1 MTTATPA
8 SIPSSRLDPERIGI
22 RLGAALRNLVESLPG
37 GPHSPTPLARLL
49 GISRVTTSKLLNTLS
64 RPSPF
69 ELLENVPGPESL
81 RAMTRG
87 ASQHPIDSA
96 LINEANAAIEE
107 FAVLIR
113 DHFGTR
119 GALNAAISP
128 NTSDLQAR
136 FELAS
141 RYHVYKG
148 MRQIMGVEAQTWLT
162 SMVFFPGPDAE
173 SVSVATIHGAIAI
186 RRLRPDV
193 NVHFTFGSPTMAATG
208 TGPII
213 PSPIVLDEFCGNAPA
228 PLETQLSEGQMI
240 CRLAHHELGKRAV
253 VDMLAASFN
262 PRGTRR
268 YAAPN
273 MSRGGLVAF
282 ADIPAKSLVCDA
294 ILHDDIFPGAEP
306 KLAVYNPGARGPANP
321 NDPRRDIDLVSVHER
336 VATLGKSAERYTISE
351 IPRYGAM
358 IDRLCGKIGH
368 APEQFRVFRLRV
380 SYPIHGFQFVIGFEK
395 PQPPAAPPTHG

>member
-1 MTTATPA
+1 MWLG
-8 SIPSSRLDPERIGI
+8 SSLRRLID
-22 RLGAALRNLVESLPG
+22 ALPG
-37 GPHSPTPLARLL
+37 GPHSPTPLARML

-64 RPSPF
+64 RSSPF
-69 ELLENVPGPESL
+69 ELLENIPGPESL

-87 ASQHPIDSA
+87 ASSHAIDPT
-96 LINEANAAIEE
+96 LVHDANAAIEA
-107 FAVLIR
+107 FATLIR

-128 NTSDLQAR
+128 STSDLQAR

-162 SMVFFPGPDAE
+162 SMVFFPAPDGE
-173 SVSVATIHGAIAI
+173 FVSVATIHGAIAI

-193 NVHFTFGSPTMAATG
+193 NVHFTFGSPTAPSG
-208 TGPII
+208 SSDLIV

-228 PLETQLSEGQMI
+228 PLETQISGGQMV
-240 CRLAHHELGKRAV
+240 CRLAHHELGKRSV

-268 YAAPN
+268 YSAPN
-273 MSRGGLVAF
+273 MTRGGLVAF
-282 ADIPAKSLVCDA
+282 ADIPAKWLVCDA
-294 ILHDDIFPGAEP
+294 ILHDDVFPGATP
-306 KLAVYNPGARGPANP
+306 RLTVYNPGARGPANP
-321 NDPRRDIDLVSVHER
+321 NDPRRDIDIVSVHER
-336 VATLGKSAERYTISE
+336 VASLGKSAERYTIAE

-358 IDRLCGKIGH
+358 IDRMCGKIGH
-368 APEQFRVFRLRV
+368 APEQFRVFRLRI
-380 SYPIHGFQFVIGFEK
+380 SYPVHGFQFVIGFDK
-395 PQPPAAPPTHG
+395 PAAKA